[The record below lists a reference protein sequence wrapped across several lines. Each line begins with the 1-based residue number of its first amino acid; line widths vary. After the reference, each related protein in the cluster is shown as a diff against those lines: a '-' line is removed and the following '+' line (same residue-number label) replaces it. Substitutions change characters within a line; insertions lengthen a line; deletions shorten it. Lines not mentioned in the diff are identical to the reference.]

1 MYPFYRSSVYIYI
14 FTFTREI
21 YAGSYFYII
30 VYCVFISFE
39 QVAAQRT
46 PLGVVWR
53 CMFTC
58 CSSSTYQCLRCGCRD
73 RVWGVFMVA
82 EKDCHLTR
90 EQRWGHLGSA
100 PTPGRPP
107 SAPATPSQPPVPRAF
122 HRAGDKRVAVTASA
136 PPGRGAPAGLCPVAA
151 GCPPVPTGLGKSRCG
166 AEASDP
172 QAPIP
177 PGPRLT

>member
-14 FTFTREI
+14 FTFTHEI

-39 QVAAQRT
+39 QVAAQKT

-53 CMFTC
+53 CMFTR

-82 EKDCHLTR
+82 EK
-90 EQRWGHLGSA
+90 
-100 PTPGRPP
+100 
-107 SAPATPSQPPVPRAF
+107 
-122 HRAGDKRVAVTASA
+122 
-136 PPGRGAPAGLCPVAA
+136 
-151 GCPPVPTGLGKSRCG
+151 GCQLWQGGLGIQHVHKSLWGGGGSSSVQR
-166 AEASDP
+166 
-172 QAPIP
+172 
-177 PGPRLT
+177 